1 MSDAL
6 RLELS
11 WKHYRQLLCVL
22 KKVFAASELAKDSV
36 IQNFRITAADG
47 KSHNSKQ
54 YFGSVV
60 NRRPEIMLSVMPS
73 LCHRQASNP
82 L

>member
-22 KKVFAASELAKDSV
+22 KKVFAVSELAENPV

-47 KSHNSKQ
+47 KNHTTKQ
-54 YFGSVV
+54 YF
-60 NRRPEIMLSVMPS
+60 
-73 LCHRQASNP
+73 
-82 L
+82 